1 MNSNIKVAIAHL
13 GARKHY
19 QEPILFYQWE
29 ILDTFYTDFYAKSN
43 FLNQLLR
50 SKIIYSRLPK
60 SIKKMVDRYAVEL
73 EGAEIVDFPLWG
85 MQYPIKLKK
94 ASSLQETYDIFIRAG
109 QEFNQKIITQGLGNS
124 NIIYGFNSA
133 SLELFQF
140 AKDNQIKCVLDQTLA
155 EKSLEHRLL
164 SQEEERWP
172 GWSKS
177 PFHICS
183 SMIAKLER
191 EKQEQEI
198 ADHIICGSD
207 FVKQSLIQSGVDSGK
222 ISVVS
227 LGRSNSQTVPLN
239 SLTAKTKEKHR
250 PLRIFF
256 AGSVGLRKGVPYLLE
271 ALKMLKNSQIPF
283 ECKLAGDIAIN
294 EDKINNYSEICEF
307 MGRAPRSEM
316 DKLYRWADVFVLPS
330 ICEGS
335 AMVTYEAMIY
345 GLPIITTF
353 NTGSIVRDGLDGFIV
368 PIRDP
373 QVIADRLLDVYN
385 DPMQFTNLRERTNYL
400 ESNNFDATEK
410 LKQVL
415 QSLTQQ

>member
-1 MNSNIKVAIAHL
+1 MNPNIKVTITQL
-13 GARKHY
+13 GARRHY
-19 QEPILFYQWE
+19 LLPTLFYQWG
-29 ILDTFYTDFYAKSN
+29 ILDTFYTDFYARDN
-43 FLNQLLR
+43 VINQVFR
-50 SKIIYSRLPK
+50 SSLIYPRLPK
-60 SIKKMVDRYAVEL
+60 PIRKMIDRYSPEL
-73 EGAEIVDFPLWG
+73 EGAKVIDFTLWG
-85 MQYPIKLKK
+85 IKYPLKLRK
-94 ASSLQETYDIFIRAG
+94 ATSLQETYDIFIKTG
-109 QEFNQKIITQGLGNS
+109 QEFNQKVITQGLGNS
-124 NIIYGFNSA
+124 NIVYGFNSA

-140 AKDNQIKCVLDQTLA
+140 AKNNEIKCVLDQTLA

-164 SQEEERWP
+164 SQEEKRWP

-177 PFHICS
+177 TFHICP

-207 FVKQSLIQSGVDSGK
+207 FVKQSLIDSGINSEK
-222 ISVVS
+222 ISVVA
-227 LGRSNSQTVPLN
+227 LGRSNAQAVPQSSQ
-239 SLTAKTKEKHR
+239 TKEKNQS
-250 PLRIFF
+250 LRILF

-271 ALKMLKNSQIPF
+271 ALKLLKNINIPF

-294 EDKINNYSEICEF
+294 ENKIKNYGEICDF
-307 MGRAPRSEM
+307 LGRVPRSQM

-353 NTGSIVRDGLDGFIV
+353 NTGSITRDGLDGFIV
-368 PIRDP
+368 PIRDS
-373 QVIADRLLDVYN
+373 QAIADRLLDIYN
-385 DPMQFTNLRERTNYL
+385 NPTQFTDIEERTNYL
-400 ESNNFDATEK
+400 KSSNFDATEK

>member
-1 MNSNIKVAIAHL
+1 MTPNIKVTIAHL

-73 EGAEIVDFPLWG
+73 EGAKIVDFPLWG

-94 ASSLQETYDIFIRAG
+94 AISLQETYDIFIRTG
-109 QEFNQKIITQGLGNS
+109 QEFNQKIIAQGLCDS
-124 NIIYGFNSA
+124 NVVYGFNSA

-140 AKDNQIKCVLDQTLA
+140 AKNNKVKCVLDQTLA

-164 SQEEERWP
+164 SQEEEQWP

-177 PFHICS
+177 PFCIHP
-183 SMIAKLER
+183 SMTAKFKR

-198 ADHIICGSD
+198 ADHIICGSS
-207 FVKQSLIQSGVDSGK
+207 FVKQSLIESGINSDK

-227 LGRSNSQTVPLN
+227 LGRSNTQAVSLN
-239 SLTAKTKEKHR
+239 CLTAKTKEKNR
-250 PLRIFF
+250 PLRILF

-271 ALKMLKNSQIPF
+271 ALKLLKNSQIPF

-294 EDKINNYSEICEF
+294 GDKINDYSEICEF
-307 MGRAPRSEM
+307 LGRVPRSEM

-373 QVIADRLLDVYN
+373 QAIANKLLDVYN
-385 DPMQFTNLRERTNYL
+385 NPKQFANFQARADYL
-400 ESNNFDATEK
+400 EFSNAKATEK

-415 QSLTQQ
+415 QNLTQ